1 MSTKEQSVSQIQ
13 QRCDHTDNFTR

>member
-13 QRCDHTDNFTR
+13 QRCDHTNNFTR